1 MSTKKLARN
10 QPCPCGSGR
19 KYKRCC
25 EPKDIAAK
33 AANQPKGIKLM
44 QPKEKPKN
52 TFRREVEAANISDA
66 ELMYR
71 DQCVMLMEMENHKSR
86 VDADVVH
93 YRSAIETRETEL
105 IAFKNLPACEAKQPA
120 IEACKEHIKML
131 NQSLENCLAK
141 FPRAAV
147 VQMEALKRVVAMG
160 VGGALVID
168 NDGKTSSLPEGD
180 PVLQIDKEG
189 NIKPVNQKPPGER
202 ITQTKPMEKD
212 GPIQTD
218 GGGADD
224 DDDDEDEDD
233 GLAEPEPE
241 DKTKTETAIVTP

>member
-52 TFRREVEAANISDA
+52 MFRRELEAANVSDA

-141 FPRAAV
+141 FPRAAA
-147 VQMEALKRVVAMG
+147 VQMETLKRVVAMG

-168 NDGKTSSLPEGD
+168 ND
-180 PVLQIDKEG
+180 G

>member
-1 MSTKKLARN
+1 MGIKKLARN
-10 QPCPCGSGR
+10 KPCPCGSGR

-25 EPKDIAAK
+25 EPKDIAK
-33 AANQPKGIKLM
+33 AAVNQPKGISPM

-52 TFRREVEAANISDA
+52 TFRREVEAANVSDA
-66 ELMYR
+66 ELMHR
-71 DQCVMLMEMENHKSR
+71 DQCVMLMEMESHKSR
-86 VDADVVH
+86 CDADAAH
-93 YRSAIETRETEL
+93 YRSAIEAREAEL

-120 IEACKEHIKML
+120 IDACKEHIKML

-168 NDGKTSSLPEGD
+168 NDG
-180 PVLQIDKEG
+180 

-202 ITQTKPMEKD
+202 ITQTKPMKKD

-224 DDDDEDEDD
+224 DDDDEDD
-233 GLAEPEPE
+233 GLAEPKPEPE